1 MRNKRILKIL
11 LIFTILILICSALF
25 FIPYKKHFVFIESE
39 TGEIAARVP
48 VIENRFKIRYTHS
61 IHLSDVIETYR
72 LDEGGQLVM
81 TELQYE
87 DFNIGMPSN
96 AGEGERFVEKD
107 GKYFIEDMKRKLPEF
122 RLLVGDVDAELAF
135 LFAGKEL
142 DLKKSLERGKI
153 YTFRAQRLSIYQQLE
168 GVNIYE

>member
-1 MRNKRILKIL
+1 MQNNRILKVLLLLIL
-11 LIFTILILICSALF
+11 LLICSALF
-25 FIPYKKHFVFIESE
+25 FIPYQKNFVFINSE
-39 TGEIAARVP
+39 TNEIAARVP
-48 VIENRFKIRYTHS
+48 VIDDRFKIRYTHS
-61 IHLSDVIETYR
+61 IHLSDVIESYR
-72 LDEGGQLVM
+72 LDDEGQLVM
-81 TELQYE
+81 TELEYE

>member
-1 MRNKRILKIL
+1 MQNKKVLKIL
-11 LIFTILILICSALF
+11 LILTILTLICSALF
-25 FIPYKKHFVFIESE
+25 FIPYEKHFVFIDSE
-39 TGEIAARVP
+39 TNEIAARVP
-48 VIENRFKIRYTHS
+48 VIDERFKIRYTHS
-61 IHLSDVIETYR
+61 IHLSDVIESYR
-72 LDEGGQLVM
+72 LDEEDQLMM
-81 TELQYE
+81 TELEYE

-107 GKYFIEDMKRKLPEF
+107 GKYFIQDMKRKLPEF
-122 RLLVGDVDAELAF
+122 RLLVGDVDAELVF
-135 LFAGKEL
+135 LIAGKEL

>member
-1 MRNKRILKIL
+1 MHNKSIRKIL
-11 LIFTILILICSALF
+11 LITAVLILICSAIF
-25 FIPYKKHFVFIESE
+25 FIPYEKHFVFIDSE
-39 TGEIAARVP
+39 TSEIAVRIP
-48 VIENRFKIRYTHS
+48 VIEDRFKIRYTHS
-61 IHLSDVIETYR
+61 IHLSEVFESYR
-72 LDEGGQLVM
+72 LSRDGQLVL
-81 TELQYE
+81 TELEYE

-107 GKYFIEDMKRKLPEF
+107 GKYFIKDMKRELPEF
-122 RLLVGDVDAELAF
+122 RLLIGDVDAELVF

>member
-1 MRNKRILKIL
+1 MRNKRILKTL

-87 DFNIGMPSN
+87 NFNIGMPSN

>member
-1 MRNKRILKIL
+1 MQNNRILKVLLL
-11 LIFTILILICSALF
+11 LILLILICSALF
-25 FIPYKKHFVFIESE
+25 FIPYQKNFVFIDSE
-39 TGEIAARVP
+39 TNEIAARVP
-48 VIENRFKIRYTHS
+48 VIEDRFKIRYTHS

-96 AGEGERFVEKD
+96 AGEGERFVEKE

-142 DLKKSLERGKI
+142 DLKKSLERGNI

>member
-1 MRNKRILKIL
+1 MQNKKVLKIL
-11 LIFTILILICSALF
+11 LILTILTLICSALF
-25 FIPYKKHFVFIESE
+25 FIPYEKHFVFIDSE
-39 TGEIAARVP
+39 TNEIAARVP
-48 VIENRFKIRYTHS
+48 VIDERFKIRYTHS
-61 IHLSDVIETYR
+61 IHLSDVIESYR
-72 LDEGGQLVM
+72 LDEEGQLMM
-81 TELQYE
+81 TELEYE

-107 GKYFIEDMKRKLPEF
+107 GKYFIQDMKRKLPEF
-122 RLLVGDVDAELAF
+122 RLLVGDVDAELVF
-135 LFAGKEL
+135 LIAGKEL

>member
-1 MRNKRILKIL
+1 MHNKTIRKIL
-11 LIFTILILICSALF
+11 LTVTVLILIFSAIF
-25 FIPYKKHFVFIESE
+25 FIPYEEHFVFIDSE
-39 TGEIAARVP
+39 TDEVAVWIPA
-48 VIENRFKIRYTHS
+48 IEDRFKVRYTHT
-61 IHLSDVIETYR
+61 IHRSDVIESYR
-72 LDEGGQLVM
+72 LSPKGQLVL
-81 TELQYE
+81 TELEYE
-87 DFNIGMPSN
+87 DFNVGMPSN

-107 GKYFIEDMKRKLPEF
+107 GKYFIKDMKRELPEF
-122 RLLVGDVDAELAF
+122 RLLIGDVDAELAF

>member
-1 MRNKRILKIL
+1 MQNKKVLKIL
-11 LIFTILILICSALF
+11 LMLTILTLICAALF
-25 FIPYKKHFVFIESE
+25 FIPYEKHFVFIDSE
-39 TGEIAARVP
+39 TNEVTARVP
-48 VIENRFKIRYTHS
+48 VVEERFKIRYTHS
-61 IHLSDVIETYR
+61 IHLSDVIESYR
-72 LDEGGQLVM
+72 LDEDGQLVM
-81 TELQYE
+81 TELEYE

-107 GKYFIEDMKRKLPEF
+107 GKYFIQDMKRKLPEF

-135 LFAGKEL
+135 LIAGKEL

>member
-1 MRNKRILKIL
+1 MEARI
-11 LIFTILILICSALF
+11 
-25 FIPYKKHFVFIESE
+25 
-39 TGEIAARVP
+39 P
-48 VIENRFKIRYTHS
+48 VVEDRFKIRYTHT
-61 IHLSDVIETYR
+61 IHRSDVIESYR
-72 LDEGGQLVM
+72 LGTDGQLM
-81 TELQYE
+81 LTELEYE

-107 GKYFIEDMKRKLPEF
+107 GKYFIQNMKRELPEF
-122 RLLVGDVDAELAF
+122 RLLIGDVDAELMF
-135 LFAGKEL
+135 LYAGKEL

>member
-1 MRNKRILKIL
+1 M
-11 LIFTILILICSALF
+11 
-25 FIPYKKHFVFIESE
+25 IES
-39 TGEIAARVP
+39 
-48 VIENRFKIRYTHS
+48 
-61 IHLSDVIETYR
+61 YR
-72 LDEGGQLVM
+72 LDDEGNLVM
-81 TELQYE
+81 TELEYE

-122 RLLVGDVDAELAF
+122 RLLVGDVDAELVF

-168 GVNIYE
+168 GVNIYEW